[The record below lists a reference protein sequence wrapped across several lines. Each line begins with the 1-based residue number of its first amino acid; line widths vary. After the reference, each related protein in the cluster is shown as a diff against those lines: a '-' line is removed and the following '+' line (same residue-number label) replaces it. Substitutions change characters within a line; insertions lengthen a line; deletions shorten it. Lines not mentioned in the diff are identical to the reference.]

1 MCWRISRINEY
12 EVCIFFIL
20 YALLYLLFTGALLIC
35 DMPKDET
42 RVFLH
47 TRDNQPAQRSTLL
60 YLVYAAH
67 TTVRLFSPPLNCV
80 FKALRWWVHQSYFT
94 GGL

>member
-1 MCWRISRINEY
+1 
-12 EVCIFFIL
+12 
-20 YALLYLLFTGALLIC
+20 
-35 DMPKDET
+35 MPKDET

-80 FKALRWWVHQSYFT
+80 FKALRYVGASVLLYRRSLEIAGERRCLNAVVCCT
-94 GGL
+94 AVSTLNA